1 MTDISVI
8 VLDIDGGVMLRT
20 CLDSI
25 AAQTLP
31 PREVIVF
38 DNGSRTP
45 VAERIAFR
53 PGLHVLR
60 SETNLGFAGGNNEA
74 YRFTTGTYLALINN
88 DVVLDR
94 DWLATVAA
102 ALDADPSLAAV
113 QTILRRDEMT
123 IDGAG
128 IDISDG
134 TFRQAGN
141 GLLSSRVAELL
152 GVVAELPDCQV
163 AQLHDERTDNA
174 ATPRTGNSAPRQPGN
189 PATRQPGNPATP
201 QPRNPAWGVSATA
214 ALYRREALGPTI
226 FDAWL
231 FAYYEDVDLC
241 ARLHESG
248 WRTAVLPVIKAT
260 HAGSQSAPLLGDDA
274 LRLRTRNRYL
284 VARRHRGVG
293 RIGALLLEDVKL
305 ALRGRT
311 SIRGVWQGLFTR

>member
-1 MTDISVI
+1 MSDVSII
-8 VLDIDGGVMLRT
+8 VLDIDGGDMLRA

-53 PGLHVLR
+53 HGLHIFR
-60 SETNLGFAGGNNEA
+60 SETNLGFAGGNNAA
-74 YRFTTGTYLALINN
+74 YRHATGDYIALINN
-88 DVVLDR
+88 DVIVDR
-94 DWLATVAA
+94 DWLSTVIA
-102 ALDADPSLAAV
+102 ALDADPKLAAV
-113 QTILRRDEMT
+113 QTILRRDEST

-134 TFRQAGN
+134 TFRQI
-141 GLLSSRVAELL
+141 RV
-152 GVVAELPDCQV
+152 PK
-163 AQLHDERTDNA
+163 H
-174 ATPRTGNSAPRQPGN
+174 
-189 PATRQPGNPATP
+189 
-201 QPRNPAWGVSATA
+201 AWGVSATA
-214 ALYRREALGPTI
+214 ALYRREAVGETI
-226 FDAWL
+226 FDETL

-241 ARLHESG
+241 ARLHETG
-248 WRTAVLPVIKAT
+248 WRTEVLPVIKAT
-260 HAGSQSAPLLGDDA
+260 HRGSQSASILGRDA

-293 RIGALLLEDVKL
+293 RIGALVLEDVKL

-311 SIRGVWQGLFTR
+311 SLRGMWQGLFTR

>member
-8 VLDIDGGVMLRT
+8 VLDVDGGDMLRT

-25 AAQTLP
+25 AAQTVP

-45 VAERIAFR
+45 VASRIGFR

-74 YRFTTGTYLALINN
+74 YRHATGTYVALINN

-102 ALDADPSLAAV
+102 AL
-113 QTILRRDEMT
+113 
-123 IDGAG
+123 
-128 IDISDG
+128 
-134 TFRQAGN
+134 
-141 GLLSSRVAELL
+141 
-152 GVVAELPDCQV
+152 
-163 AQLHDERTDNA
+163 
-174 ATPRTGNSAPRQPGN
+174 
-189 PATRQPGNPATP
+189 
-201 QPRNPAWGVSATA
+201 
-214 ALYRREALGPTI
+214 YRREALGATI
-226 FDAWL
+226 FEARL

-248 WRTAVLPVIKAT
+248 WRTEVLPVIKAT
-260 HAGSQSAPLLGDDA
+260 HAGSQSAPLLGGDA
-274 LRLRTRNRYL
+274 LRLRTRNRYF

>member
-1 MTDISVI
+1 MTDVSII
-8 VLDIDGGVMLRT
+8 VLDIDGGDMLLA

-25 AAQTLP
+25 ASQTLP

-45 VAERIAFR
+45 AAERIAFR
-53 PGLHVLR
+53 HGLHVFR

-74 YRFTTGTYLALINN
+74 YRHATGTYIALINN
-88 DVVLDR
+88 DVLLDR
-94 DWLATVAA
+94 DWLAIVSE
-102 ALDADPSLAAV
+102 ALDSDPRLAAV
-113 QTILRRDEMT
+113 QTILRKDETT

-134 TFRQAGN
+134 TFRQIRSWDRGRDARG
-141 GLLSSRVAELL
+141 
-152 GVVAELPDCQV
+152 
-163 AQLHDERTDNA
+163 
-174 ATPRTGNSAPRQPGN
+174 PRE
-189 PATRQPGNPATP
+189 
-201 QPRNPAWGVSATA
+201 AWGVSATA
-214 ALYRREALGPTI
+214 ALYRREALGATI
-226 FDAWL
+226 FDETL

-260 HAGSQSAPLLGDDA
+260 HLGSQSAPLLGPDA

-293 RIGALLLEDVKL
+293 RIGALLFEDIKL
-305 ALRGRT
+305 ALHGRT
-311 SIRGVWQGLFTR
+311 SIRGMLQGLFTR